1 MGQKVHPVGFRLG
14 VIKKH
19 KALWYAKGK
28 SYKENLIEDLKVRD
42 FIKDRL
48 RFSSISKVDLE
59 RSAQN
64 FVVNIHTS
72 RPGIIIGKKG
82 EEIESLKKDIENV
95 NSIQGRLDTA
105 IDKLTDVSTSIKS
118 MLAVHEEKIQR
129 QEQVDDIIFRKIKD
143 RDSEIDEIF
152 RDLQREMDQVEKRL
166 LVEIK
171 ALRNDIG
178 GRVGVLEKYRWIIL
192 GGFIAI
198 GWILSKNFKFI
209 MQMMS
214 GTGIS

>member
-1 MGQKVHPVGFRLG
+1 MPEEHTDIRVEL
-14 VIKKH
+14 
-19 KALWYAKGK
+19 AT
-28 SYKENLIEDLKVRD
+28 LKQE
-42 FIKDRL
+42 L
-48 RFSSISKVDLE
+48 
-59 RSAQN
+59 
-64 FVVNIHTS
+64 
-72 RPGIIIGKKG
+72 
-82 EEIESLKKDIENV
+82 ENV

-143 RDSEIDEIF
+143 RDSEIDEVF

-166 LVEIK
+166 LNEIRS
-171 ALRNDIG
+171 LRNDIS

-192 GGFIAI
+192 GGFLAI

-214 GTGIS
+214 GTGI